1 MEELNN
7 PTKLIWSRKCVLF
20 KRTISFT
27 TCWSV
32 ILATSWQGILL
43 VGFKDRS
50 RWKCNTQIQI
60 WHSGGGKPGQVKRLP
75 SGEGRLVTIRVCL
88 SLFPRPGLVLD
99 AVARNYAVGEYSNP
113 NNGCNICTIFVRC
126 FLCVQNAFAHS
137 GFQRCKRRQMLEKPR
152 GCQNHN
158 IWKRDNL
165 GQ

>member
-1 MEELNN
+1 MCCLRGQYLS
-7 PTKLIWSRKCVLF
+7 PP
-20 KRTISFT
+20 
-27 TCWSV
+27 
-32 ILATSWQGILL
+32 A
-43 VGFKDRS
+43 DRS
-50 RWKCNTQIQI
+50 FWPLPDKAFCWLGLRTEAAENAILRFRYDTWWGKTRASQKTSVWKR
-60 WHSGGGKPGQVKRLP
+60 G
-75 SGEGRLVTIRVCL
+75 LVTIRECL

-113 NNGCNICTIFVRC
+113 NNGCNMCTIFVRC